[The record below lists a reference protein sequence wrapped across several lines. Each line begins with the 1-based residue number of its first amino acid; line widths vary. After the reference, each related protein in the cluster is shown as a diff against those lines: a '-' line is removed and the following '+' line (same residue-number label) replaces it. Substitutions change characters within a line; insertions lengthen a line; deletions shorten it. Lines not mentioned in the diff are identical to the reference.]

1 MGLNI
6 SWTKRRVALS
16 IAESMITLSSALVP
30 LPYIIYN
37 KNLHFVR
44 HFLGAYGPIP
54 GKIWKKSATS
64 PHDGR
69 GGLNFCAFEIRPN

>member
-6 SWTKRRVALS
+6 SWTKRRAALS
-16 IAESMITLSSALVP
+16 IAECRITLSSALVP
-30 LPYIIYN
+30 YIIHN
-37 KNLHFVR
+37 KNLHFVC

-54 GKIWKKSATS
+54 GKSWKKSATS

-69 GGLNFCAFEIRPN
+69 GGINLCAFEIRPN